1 VTLHTAMSEP
11 TPHQAEVLTELC
23 VEARLVYSGPR
34 GAYSSACTR
43 SGGIEVHAAIE
54 ALRAAN
60 IVGYVTLAAVVFHG
74 WRGRRDRISAWAA
87 LAFGSLGLLELL
99 TLIPDHAGNLSER
112 AVGRIAICL
121 LVLFPYL
128 LFRFATAFHTGG
140 RRTAN
145 ALFALTAVL
154 LVWTLTLPSLPHA
167 GESWST
173 GFRIYVALFLGQ
185 WTAFS
190 MLTATRFAFTGRAQ
204 PTVARRRMHM
214 LAFASAA
221 ITAAL
226 FLVAVS
232 GAPTS
237 RPALGAQ
244 ALALVALVSFFLGL
258 SPPSLVRIWWRR
270 PEQAHLQQALAS
282 LLTFAA
288 SQEEVAARVLAPAA
302 AIVGARAI
310 AIRNE
315 EGAVVGSWNVPDE
328 ALTEI
333 GAGVSSRGVSPD
345 AEAIDLD
352 VPGGSIV
359 VWTSPYAPF
368 FGLEELDLLRTLGA
382 LTGLALDRVR
392 LFEAEH
398 RARLE
403 LERANELKASF
414 IALAAHEL
422 RTPMTTIHGFV
433 TTLHHLGDRLDDT
446 RQSQLRDGLI
456 QQTQRM
462 ALLIEQLLDLSRLDA
477 EAIAIEPE
485 PLRVREQVSEI
496 VASSAPG
503 VTGIEVDVSED
514 VVAEVDRNA
523 LDRIVSNL
531 VTNALR
537 YGEPPV
543 VVRAEQTDRH
553 FRLTVEDHG
562 RGVPAEF
569 VPNLFERFSRSD
581 DSRSS
586 ATGTGLGLAIARSY
600 AHAHGGELL
609 YEQADPH
616 GARFQL
622 VLPTGGR

>member
-1 VTLHTAMSEP
+1 M
-11 TPHQAEVLTELC
+11 
-23 VEARLVYSGPR
+23 
-34 GAYSSACTR
+34 
-43 SGGIEVHAAIE
+43 HAAIA

-60 IVGYVTLAAVVFHG
+60 IIGYVTLAAVVFHG
-74 WRGRRDRISAWAA
+74 WRSRRDRISAWAA

-99 TLIPDHAGNLSER
+99 TLIPDHAGNLPER
-112 AVGRIAICL
+112 AVGRVEICL
-121 LVLFPYL
+121 LVLFPYV
-128 LFRFATAFHTGG
+128 LFRFATAFRPT
-140 RRTAN
+140 RRRAENT
-145 ALFALTAVL
+145 LLALTAAV
-154 LVWTLTLPSLPHA
+154 LVWTAALPSLPHSD
-167 GESWST
+167 ESWST
-173 GFRIYVALFLGQ
+173 GFRAYVAVFLLQ
-185 WTAFS
+185 WTALS
-190 MLTATRFAFTGRAQ
+190 ALTATRLALAGRAE
-204 PTVARRRMHM
+204 PTVARWRMHM

-237 RPALGAQ
+237 RPALAAQ
-244 ALALVALVSFFLGL
+244 ALALVGLVSFFLGL
-258 SPPSLVRIWWRR
+258 SPPSVVRIWWRR
-270 PEQAHLQQALAS
+270 PEQAHLQRALAS
-282 LLTFAA
+282 LLTFAS
-288 SQEEVAARVLAPAA
+288 SQEEVAARVLGPAA

-310 AIRNE
+310 AVRNE
-315 EGAVVGSWNVPDE
+315 EGVVVGSWNVADE
-328 ALTEI
+328 ARATI
-333 GAGVSSRGVSPD
+333 GGSVRGAAPD
-345 AEAIDLD
+345 ADVVDLE
-352 VPGGSIV
+352 VPGGSIA

-398 RARLE
+398 QARLE

-414 IALAAHEL
+414 VALAAHEL

-433 TTLHHLGDRLDDT
+433 TTLHHLGDRLDGE
-446 RQSQLRDGLI
+446 RQSQLRAGLI

-485 PLRVREQVSEI
+485 PLRVRDQVSKI
-496 VASSAPG
+496 VASSTPG
-503 VTGIEVDVSED
+503 MPGIEVDVADD
-514 VVAEVDRNA
+514 VVAELDRNA

-537 YGEPPV
+537 YGAPPV
-543 VVRAEQTDRH
+543 VVHAEQTDRH

-581 DSRSS
+581 DSRSFAS
-586 ATGTGLGLAIARSY
+586 GTGLGLAIARSY